1 MADRLGHNQTAV
13 MLTMMVLGRA
23 ATNTDLKAYGLT
35 LDGVDRRGLNDRDLV
50 ETDTQ
55 RRPYVHALTKAG
67 LDWCREEFAAGV
79 PPRPAPRSTFGPALY
94 VVLAGLDQYLRRQ
107 KLAVTDVFGVEV
119 DLTPDEVEGRIRAA
133 YATLADPGEWA
144 GLAELRSLLVG
155 VDRSAVDEVLKDL
168 SRRRA
173 IDLAPESNRKTLT
186 DTDRAAA
193 VKVGGED
200 NHLISIEAP

>member
-35 LDGVDRRGLNDRDLV
+35 LDGADRRGLNDRGLV

-55 RRPYVHALTKAG
+55 RRPYVHSLTGAG
-67 LDWCREEFAAGV
+67 LDWCREEFAAGE

-107 KLAVTDVFGVEV
+107 KLAITDLFGVEV
-119 DLTPDEVEGRIRAA
+119 DLTPAEVESRIRAA
-133 YATLADPGEWA
+133 YAKLADPGDWA

-193 VKVGGED
+193 IKVGGED
-200 NHLISIEAP
+200 NHLISIEAS